1 MIGLCLL
8 NKGGAEAAIYELQTG
23 LSIAGRPAEEY
34 DDIKYTLARA
44 YQSIGD
50 LRKAVAVLRELQTKR
65 LSYVDDVK
73 WRLRELEARLGQG
86 TGLTGAPEGSVDAPQ
101 QTRSG

>member
-34 DDIKYTLARA
+34 DDIKYTLATA
-44 YQSIGD
+44 HQSIGD
-50 LRKAVAVLRELQTKR
+50 LEMAASILRDLEAGSPSFCDVKDRLRKLRENLGLGGS
-65 LSYVDDVK
+65 LSK
-73 WRLRELEARLGQG
+73 L
-86 TGLTGAPEGSVDAPQ
+86 PEGSLDATR